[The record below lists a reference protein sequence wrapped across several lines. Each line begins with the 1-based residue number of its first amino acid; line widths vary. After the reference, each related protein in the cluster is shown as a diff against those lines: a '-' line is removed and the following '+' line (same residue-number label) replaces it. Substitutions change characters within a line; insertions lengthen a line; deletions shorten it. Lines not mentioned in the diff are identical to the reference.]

1 MLPDSIKLRRVV
13 RNLGDEEPALWHL
26 LAGLDRLDRASRPRV
41 WERRV
46 N

>member
-1 MLPDSIKLRRVV
+1 MLPDSIKLRGVV
-13 RNLGDEEPALWHL
+13 RNLEEPDLWHL
-26 LAGLDRLDRASRPRV
+26 LAGLGQLDRASYPRV

>member
-13 RNLGDEEPALWHL
+13 RNLGDEEPAPWHF
-26 LAGLDRLDRASRPRV
+26 LAGLDQLDRASRV
-41 WERRV
+41 CERRV

>member
-13 RNLGDEEPALWHL
+13 RNLGEEPALWHL
-26 LAGLDRLDRASRPRV
+26 LPGLDRLDRASRPRV